1 MLAATFNNFL
11 EVFGDLS
18 LGTVVLVGAALFFV
32 WSIFKK
38 TQKGIIEHY
47 EKQKETTEKLQQAV
61 DAVAQYPIYRQQ
73 SVEKQKEIQ
82 NMFKEIKDS
91 IANLEKRLNVLEH
104 EKNERELNRL
114 REKLIYNYRYYANE
128 KKNPMLA
135 WSEMERDS
143 FFKLLKDYNSLGGN
157 DFIHETVQPAMEKL
171 AVIPMHEEEDLNVL
185 MASRK

>member
-18 LGTVVLVGAALFFV
+18 FGTVILVCAALFFA
-32 WSIFKK
+32 WGIFKK
-38 TQKGIIEHY
+38 AQKGIIDHY
-47 EKQKETTEKLQQAV
+47 EKQKEATEKLQKAV
-61 DAVAQYPIYRQQ
+61 DAVTQYPVYRQQ
-73 SVEKQKEIQ
+73 SIEKQKEIQ
-82 NMFKEIKDS
+82 NMFLEIKNS
-91 IANLEKRLNVLEH
+91 ITHLEKRIDVLEH

-128 KKNPMLA
+128 TKNPMLA
-135 WSEMERDS
+135 WSEMERES

-157 DFIHETVQPAMEKL
+157 DFIHETVQPAMKKL
-171 AVIPMHEEEDLNVL
+171 TVIPMHEEEDLNIL